1 MRLYSRNA
9 IDVTA
14 RLSAIAA
21 AAGRIKAQS
30 FTIDGEAVVLGPE
43 GLSRFEEQRRRDA
56 ARTAVLYAFDLI
68 EHDGEDLRDRPFL
81 DRKAAL
87 ARLLGETDA
96 DILLN
101 EHVAEDGPTVLP
113 AGLVQ
118 RASSRRRSTGP
129 IGPVRA
135 QSGSQSAIRTASLCS
150 GNAARI
156 GIDDRGVDHGRG
168 LESAED
174 APQRGH
180 PLIEARTSNAAIAPA
195 LP

>member
-1 MRLYSRNA
+1 MLKHEVQASPGRVRRPRPAGHGMNTADRSRLGPRNQ
-9 IDVTA
+9 
-14 RLSAIAA
+14 
-21 AAGRIKAQS
+21 RIQTES
-30 FTIDGEAVVLGPE
+30 FTIDGKVVLGPD
-43 GLSRFEEQRRRDA
+43 GPSCFEELGRREA
-56 ARTAVLYAFDLI
+56 ARTAVVYALDLI
-68 EHDGEDLRDRPFL
+68 ERDGEDLRDRPFL

-156 GIDDRGVDHGRG
+156 GIDDLHYFG
-168 LESAED
+168 
-174 APQRGH
+174 
-180 PLIEARTSNAAIAPA
+180 
-195 LP
+195 